1 MDILMLIPFLLLCGV
16 LLILIYRL
24 YVIEQNFASYIDFSD
39 TKISELEAKAAQLDA
54 FDTQIYDLISTDLYR
69 IVSWLQLQIDKSRLE
84 YESHNLKY
92 FHMDANYALV
102 KPEAVLEQELSLAA
116 LEAEIVKKSKELGL
130 GAPIKSKRPKGVDQ

>member
-1 MDILMLIPFLLLCGV
+1 MLIPFLLLCGV

-69 IVSWLQLQIDKSRLE
+69 VVKYLQYQIDLIKLS
-84 YESHNLKY
+84 YEMHNLSYYHLGEDHTPVK
-92 FHMDANYALV
+92 V
-102 KPEAVLEQELSLAA
+102 KPPLEEEFKLHELEIQILKAA
-116 LEAEIVKKSKELGL
+116 EELGIRGTL
-130 GAPIKSKRPKGVDQ
+130 KSNRSRGLNDN